1 MRILCDLV
9 LRSSYIRYATL
20 VVKRVILMKYVNFFS
35 QFHWITRKDSLRKL
49 TDKHCE
55 EVKQQRLDAY
65 RASLEAQQVDFL
77 RTKVQKLQWIRKE
90 EEECGVKPTVTEKDI
105 EQVLIQ
111 LKELELSKENR
122 SKDKAD

>member
-1 MRILCDLV
+1 MKQLNSVCYFG
-9 LRSSYIRYATL
+9 SY
-20 VVKRVILMKYVNFFS
+20 RVILMKYVNFFS
-35 QFHWITRKDSLRKL
+35 KFHWITRKDSLRKL
-49 TDKHCE
+49 TDKYCD

-65 RASLEAQQVDFL
+65 RTGLEAQQVDFL

-105 EQVLIQ
+105 EEVLIQ

>member
-1 MRILCDLV
+1 MCLGAKKQLHSVCYFG
-9 LRSSYIRYATL
+9 SY
-20 VVKRVILMKYVNFFS
+20 RVILMKYVNFFS

-49 TDKHCE
+49 TDKYCE

-77 RTKVQKLQWIRKE
+77 RMKVQKLQWIRKE